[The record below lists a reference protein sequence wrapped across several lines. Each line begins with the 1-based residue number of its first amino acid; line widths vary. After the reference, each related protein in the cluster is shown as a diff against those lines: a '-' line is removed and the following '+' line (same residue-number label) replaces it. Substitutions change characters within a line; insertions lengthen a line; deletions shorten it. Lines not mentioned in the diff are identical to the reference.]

1 MSDQPQCIAIGSCQ
15 LPTSI
20 VDRDFGLH
28 NWHRLR
34 EAEIGKKV
42 DALLLLGDQ
51 VYSDP
56 SAGLWDS
63 RFLWEAYGEPYGR
76 LLRFI
81 DNTGLSL
88 RVFSVPDDHE
98 IIEGW
103 EPVCE
108 DSTEVNF
115 TERRNRFTLGIENY
129 LDARLHS
136 HSKQERQHLSE
147 GVLSSK
153 TTNYNQRA
161 NRHLH
166 HDHLAA
172 GMPLFMCNTRMER
185 DHRHAG
191 NWRRANIMGEIQ
203 FNALCDWLTD
213 QPEDGIKLVA
223 SPAALLPR
231 YLPGTLSQP
240 QQTNQY
246 PFTAGTLRSDSWDG
260 FPNTLLRLLAFI
272 VDRNIR
278 NIVFLSGDLHFAS
291 VTQAVI
297 SSAGREVVITSAHCS
312 ALYAPYALAN
322 ARPEQFL
329 LDDEFSFSGDDFSPT
344 QGKNRSYQ
352 LRSTT
357 TPVRSGDGF
366 CFLSNNRGHL
376 ELTVSRHGARQEGL
390 ECYSFDPASYPS
402 VTHQTKQL

>member
-1 MSDQPQCIAIGSCQ
+1 MIERPHCIAIGSCQ

-34 EAEIGKKV
+34 EAEIDRTI

-63 RFLWEAYGEPYGR
+63 KFLWEAYGEPYGR

-81 DNTGLSL
+81 DNTRLSL
-88 RVFSVPDDHE
+88 PIVSVPDDHE

-108 DSTEVNF
+108 KSTEANF
-115 TERRNRFTLGIENY
+115 RERRQRYELGLQNY

-136 HSKQERQHLSE
+136 YDKDTTETLGR
-147 GVLSSK
+147 GVTQSD
-153 TTNYNQRA
+153 TTRYNQRA
-161 NRHLH
+161 NKHLH
-166 HDHLAA
+166 HELTAA

-185 DHRHAG
+185 EHRHAG

-203 FNALCDWLTD
+203 FNDLCEWLTLQTPD
-213 QPEDGIKLVA
+213 EVKLIA

-231 YLPGTLSQP
+231 YLPGCADEAQP
-240 QQTNQY
+240 DGNH
-246 PFTAGTLRSDSWDG
+246 PFTAGTLKSDSWDG
-260 FPNTLLRLLAFI
+260 FPNSLMRLLAFI
-272 VDRNIR
+272 VDQNIR

-291 VTQAVI
+291 VTQAKI
-297 SSAGREVVITSAHCS
+297 HNGHNEVVITSAHCS

-322 ARPEQFL
+322 AVPAQFRL
-329 LDDEFSFSGDDFSPT
+329 EDAFSYRGAHCFPSTGNHR
-344 QGKNRSYQ
+344 QYRVE
-352 LRSTT
+352 STT
-357 TPVRSGDGF
+357 LPVQTGDGF
-366 CFLSNNRGHL
+366 CFLAPRAQGVL
-376 ELTVSRHGARQEGL
+376 ELTFSREGTRQEGS
-390 ECYSFDPASYPS
+390 EHYRFDPARYRSIDHLSP
-402 VTHQTKQL
+402 